1 MEHRGRNNG
10 NPFNRRD
17 SRDRKDKRRNR
28 NQRNKE
34 ERKPLEAKV
43 EKKPVR
49 VDYDAM
55 TKKYK
60 EKYDAIAEASKGYNY
75 AIFDHIGTAMLVVK
89 NDKGLHKGQCVF
101 AYKHPIQDVMLV
113 RTNDG
118 RMFVTPS
125 SNLKRLSFKQ

>member
-1 MEHRGRNNG
+1 MEYKGRNNG
-10 NPFNRRD
+10 RPFKGRDDRDRKGGKRDRNRRD
-17 SRDRKDKRRNR
+17 KDGV
-28 NQRNKE
+28 
-34 ERKPLEAKV
+34 KPLEAKAGRTPA
-43 EKKPVR
+43 K

-55 TKKYK
+55 AKKYK
-60 EKYDAIAEASKGYNY
+60 EKYDAMAEAGKGYNY
-75 AIFDHIGTAMLVVK
+75 AIFDHVGAAMLVVK

-125 SNLKRLSFKQ
+125 SNLKRLSFK